1 MESRSDENIIV
12 EISKDNL
19 NSESLK
25 EKINLKGSGCI
36 VSFLGITRDID
47 DGVEVKHLEFDA
59 WEKQL
64 EVVLYDISKTAI
76 NEFSVNCV
84 GISHRVGIVGPSEPI
99 VAIHVASPHRAEGF
113 RACSWI
119 IDELKAQA
127 PLWKKE
133 VTVLGTTWK
142 GGLG

>member
-1 MESRSDENIIV
+1 MESRSSKNIIV
-12 EISKDNL
+12 EISKDDL
-19 NSESLK
+19 NSELLR

-36 VSFLGITRDID
+36 VSFLGITRDFE
-47 DGVEVKHLEFDA
+47 DGVEVTHLEFDA

-64 EVVLYDISKTAI
+64 ELVLFDISEKAI
-76 NEFSVNCV
+76 DKFSVNCV
-84 GISHRVGIVGPSEPI
+84 GISHRVGIVGPSDPI
-99 VAIHVASPHRAEGF
+99 VAIHVASTHRAEGF
-113 RACSWI
+113 SACSWI
-119 IDELKAQA
+119 IDELKSQA